1 MKGKMI
7 DILTY
12 GSCLLVGL
20 MIGNGIG
27 SSINTVDNTISENT
41 KNIEHMLVMSADI
54 DLKMGLILDKVK
66 ALENKK
72 H

>member
-20 MIGNGIG
+20 IIGNGIG
-27 SSINTVDNTISENT
+27 SSINNIDDGISENT
-41 KNIEHMLVMSADI
+41 KRIESMSVVAAEI
-54 DLKMGLILDKVK
+54 DLKMGLILEKVK
-66 ALENKK
+66 ALEKK
-72 H
+72 

>member
-20 MIGNGIG
+20 IIGNGIG

-41 KNIEHMLVMSADI
+41 KRIESMSVVAAEI
-54 DLKMGLILDKVK
+54 DLKMGLILEKVK
-66 ALENKK
+66 ALEKK
-72 H
+72 

>member
-7 DILTY
+7 GILTY

-41 KNIEHMLVMSADI
+41 KNIERMLVMSADI
-54 DLKMGLILDKVK
+54 DLKMGLILEKVK
-66 ALENKK
+66 SLENKK
-72 H
+72 Q

>member
-7 DILTY
+7 GILTY

-41 KNIEHMLVMSADI
+41 KNIERMLVMSADI
-54 DLKMGLILDKVK
+54 DLKMGLILEKVK
-66 ALENKK
+66 GLENKK
-72 H
+72 Q

>member
-20 MIGNGIG
+20 IIGNGIG
-27 SSINTVDNTISENT
+27 SSINTVDDGISENT
-41 KNIEHMLVMSADI
+41 KRIESMSVVAAEI
-54 DLKMGLILDKVK
+54 DLKMGLILEKVK
-66 ALENKK
+66 ALEKK
-72 H
+72 